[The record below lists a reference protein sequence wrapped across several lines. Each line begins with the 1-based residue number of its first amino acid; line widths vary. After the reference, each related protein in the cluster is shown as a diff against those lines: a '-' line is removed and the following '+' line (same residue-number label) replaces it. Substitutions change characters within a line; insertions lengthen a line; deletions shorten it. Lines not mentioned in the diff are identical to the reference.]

1 MRYHKKLQCT
11 RGSKGVSWE
20 YRAPLKTL
28 YFLIVT
34 LGVIS
39 LVLVFPGASQ
49 GKHVVGWLEKVCV
62 YPGNLIINA
71 KLDTGARNSSLN
83 ASHITKFVR
92 NGKQWVR
99 FNVTNRYGTTVT
111 IEKKIHR
118 IVKIK
123 NYDGTP
129 QSRLAILLDISL
141 GSFHKEAEVNLA
153 DRSYFNYQMLI
164 GRSFLAGNLIVDP
177 SVKYTT
183 KPICKG
189 VPR

>member
-1 MRYHKKLQCT
+1 M
-11 RGSKGVSWE
+11 SWK

-28 YFLIVT
+28 SFLIAT
-34 LGVIS
+34 AGVII
-39 LVLVFPGASQ
+39 LVLVSPVAAQ
-49 GKHVVGWLEKVCV
+49 GKQVVGWLEKVCI

-83 ASHITKFVR
+83 ASDITEFVR

-99 FNVTNRYGTTVT
+99 FNVTNRYGTTAT
-111 IEKKIHR
+111 IEQKVHR

-123 NYDGTP
+123 DHDGSP
-129 QSRLAILLDISL
+129 QLRLAILLGISL
-141 GSFHKEAEVNLA
+141 GSFHKKVEVNLA

-164 GRSFLAGNLIVDP
+164 GRSFLAGNVIVDP

-189 VPR
+189 VLKK

>member
-1 MRYHKKLQCT
+1 MSSLET
-11 RGSKGVSWE
+11 TGISWE
-20 YRAPLKTL
+20 YGKPAKIFYLVIATVGVVFFVLGSP
-28 YFLIVT
+28 VT
-34 LGVIS
+34 
-39 LVLVFPGASQ
+39 AQ
-49 GKHVVGWLEKVCV
+49 GKQVVGWLEKVCI

-83 ASHITKFVR
+83 ASHITEFVR

-99 FNVTNRYGTTVT
+99 FNVTNRYGNTAT

-118 IVKIK
+118 TVKIK
-123 NYDGTP
+123 DHDGKP
-129 QSRLAILLDISL
+129 QLRLAILLGISL
-141 GSFHKEAEVNLA
+141 GSFHKEVEVNLA

-164 GRSFLAGNLIVDP
+164 GRSFLAGNVIVDP

-189 VPR
+189 VSRQ